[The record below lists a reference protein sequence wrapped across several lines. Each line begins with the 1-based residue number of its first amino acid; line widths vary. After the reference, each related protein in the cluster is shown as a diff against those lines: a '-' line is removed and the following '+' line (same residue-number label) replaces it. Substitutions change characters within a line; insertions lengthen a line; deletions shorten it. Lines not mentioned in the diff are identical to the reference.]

1 MENLVVNKDS
11 DYDSVLEKCRV
22 KDDDDDDTFLVHVT

>member
-22 KDDDDDDTFLVHVT
+22 KDDDDDTF